1 MAPRNRDALGTSLFI
16 GIGIRRHIGI
26 HRNRDAPPHCIH
38 RNRDTPMN
46 IEKSVVPSSYSWA
59 SSTTFNNT
67 ICFFKFIY
75 NLRTIRTKEQKLGK
89 INTLRLPM
97 LQEI

>member
-1 MAPRNRDALGTSLFI
+1 M
-16 GIGIRRHIGI
+16 RRRFGI

-75 NLRTIRTKEQKLGK
+75 NLRTISTKEFEKSLLLWVRMSSLG
-89 INTLRLPM
+89 L
-97 LQEI
+97 